1 MDDYA
6 DASIDNVF
14 RPDGLLEEFNGK
26 YDDKTITRI
35 EDIKKGGEI
44 NLTLKDNSVWK
55 ARGQSFITGLTFE
68 GNNTAT
74 IDLTEE
80 DDGSVTI
87 RNLNGDGTFKVD
99 LNSKDHSD
107 GNMIYI
113 GKNTGS
119 HIINIVNGIEGGLDG
134 ITEDNPLRI
143 ATVGIDEGSFSVTN
157 VEGLKNNTH
166 VRAFTRDAGMW
177 DLEYKVGIEEFNE
190 AYKENEK
197 YNGTGDGE
205 GVNKPGNDFV
215 EKELAQHEDADPVNW
230 IIYGVK
236 APDETPKPE
245 NPDIDNPDV
254 PSGPSGTHISD
265 AGKTVINMSRA
276 NYANAVYMDTLN
288 KRQGEARFV
297 SDTDHGV
304 WVRLRHDN
312 IGKEDA
318 FRSHNTMVEVGIDQR
333 DVHDYG
339 EFHTGVA
346 LDYMN
351 GSLDY
356 HTVDGDGDIERYG
369 IWFYTTYLGNDGQYA
384 DLILKYGHLK
394 NDFGFNT
401 KTQGEHV
408 TGDYTNET
416 ASISAEYGWKF
427 SNSHNYYIE
436 PQAQLQYTYITGAD
450 YTTSQGSRVDL
461 DSIHSLI
468 GRVGFRAGKDF
479 LDWEHPATFYLRAD
493 ALHEFLGD
501 QDIRAYDNT
510 GVMDITYENDDT
522 WYTVGLGMTVKS
534 SDNTYFF
541 IEGETALGADNE
553 DTYTVSGGFRH
564 SF

>member
-6 DASIDNVF
+6 YASIDNVF

-55 ARGQSFITGLTFE
+55 VRGQSFITGLTFE

-190 AYKENEK
+190 ADKENEK

-215 EKELAQHEDADPVNW
+215 EKR
-230 IIYGVK
+230 
-236 APDETPKPE
+236 TC
-245 NPDIDNPDV
+245 
-254 PSGPSGTHISD
+254 
-265 AGKTVINMSRA
+265 
-276 NYANAVYMDTLN
+276 
-288 KRQGEARFV
+288 
-297 SDTDHGV
+297 
-304 WVRLRHDN
+304 
-312 IGKEDA
+312 
-318 FRSHNTMVEVGIDQR
+318 
-333 DVHDYG
+333 
-339 EFHTGVA
+339 
-346 LDYMN
+346 
-351 GSLDY
+351 
-356 HTVDGDGDIERYG
+356 
-369 IWFYTTYLGNDGQYA
+369 
-384 DLILKYGHLK
+384 
-394 NDFGFNT
+394 
-401 KTQGEHV
+401 
-408 TGDYTNET
+408 
-416 ASISAEYGWKF
+416 SA
-427 SNSHNYYIE
+427 
-436 PQAQLQYTYITGAD
+436 
-450 YTTSQGSRVDL
+450 
-461 DSIHSLI
+461 
-468 GRVGFRAGKDF
+468 
-479 LDWEHPATFYLRAD
+479 
-493 ALHEFLGD
+493 
-501 QDIRAYDNT
+501 
-510 GVMDITYENDDT
+510 
-522 WYTVGLGMTVKS
+522 
-534 SDNTYFF
+534 
-541 IEGETALGADNE
+541 
-553 DTYTVSGGFRH
+553 
-564 SF
+564 